1 MHKTGEQVKER
12 EEVWGGGAGWAC
24 CPPLTV
30 SQLGSFKGRA
40 QTAATLPKPAP
51 GRGDNGHPDP
61 FCHPQVALPLAAPG
75 EEAKPTLP
83 APSGSLGLFLILG
96 TESCTQEAPVYDPRI
111 PGPQACLKGQRT
123 D

>member
-1 MHKTGEQVKER
+1 MKER

-30 SQLGSFKGRA
+30 SPLGVFKGRA
-40 QTAATLPKPAP
+40 ETAATLPKPAP

-75 EEAKPTLP
+75 QEPKP
-83 APSGSLGLFLILG
+83 APPPHIGKPRAVSHFRHRILHTGS
-96 TESCTQEAPVYDPRI
+96 PR
-111 PGPQACLKGQRT
+111 K
-123 D
+123 